1 MLVSGRFA
9 AFLVCLSDTARDGQT
24 PAGMAGLRHKQRHKQ
39 RHKLRTSLC
48 PSAGCGRADPHG
60 VSKLL
65 SGQVMRNLGPRI
77 WLNLLQFAFH
87 CSFRRSGVA
96 ALTGATPS
104 KPAAATV
111 SATVCRVVAG
121 SACSHQRLQS
131 AAHPTPKKCFSAE
144 HIREG
149 RTKIFRN
156 FLAMSA
162 SSATDGEVTDQLTVI
177 LPAILGSLHPTH
189 LCGRKAHL
197 CGRKVHLCG

>member
-9 AFLVCLSDTARDGQT
+9 AFLVCLTDTARDGQT
-24 PAGMAGLRHKQRHKQ
+24 PAGMAGLRHKQRHK
-39 RHKLRTSLC
+39 LRTSLC
-48 PSAGCGRADPHG
+48 PSAGCGRAGPHG

-104 KPAAATV
+104 EPAAATV

-131 AAHPTPKKCFSAE
+131 AAHPTPKNAHRRVRVKGTEGKFYKFS
-144 HIREG
+144 
-149 RTKIFRN
+149 
-156 FLAMSA
+156 
-162 SSATDGEVTDQLTVI
+162 V
-177 LPAILGSLHPTH
+177 
-189 LCGRKAHL
+189 CGRREQYRPWLVQA
-197 CGRKVHLCG
+197 RSWVRD